1 VLVVRAD
8 VASDVDCRALAEATL
23 ARWGRIDGLVN
34 NAGVTRFV
42 GLQNLA
48 GLSADDFQA
57 IYAVNVVGAFQMAR
71 ACEPALRRAR
81 GAIVNV
87 SSIASQD
94 GLGSSIAYAASK
106 GALNALTLALA
117 RALGPEVRVNAVLP
131 GFIETDWLR
140 RGLGER
146 YEAFRDAYRAQ
157 AALADVLSPEDVA
170 DAIVALLRAPK
181 VSAQLLR
188 VDAGRNY
195 GSGLPAVRP

>member
-1 VLVVRAD
+1 
-8 VASDVDCRALAEATL
+8 
-23 ARWGRIDGLVN
+23 
-34 NAGVTRFV
+34 
-42 GLQNLA
+42 
-48 GLSADDFQA
+48 
-57 IYAVNVVGAFQMAR
+57 MAR